1 MRHGANVNLTDYDGQ
16 TPLNRAAFWGQASL
30 VACLQ
35 DHGADVN
42 AADENGETTKTAS
55 HPVRSSFSSF
65 SSHFSPGYT
74 PLYWAAAKGHL
85 EAAQLLADKGA
96 DVNRRNR
103 GGATPLHAAATH
115 GHGDVVDYLLAHGA
129 DWATRNKDGKHCFE
143 VPIYNAPV

>member
-1 MRHGANVNLTDYDGQ
+1 M
-16 TPLNRAAFWGQASL
+16 

-42 AADENGETTKTAS
+42 AADENGETTTAVP
-55 HPVRSSFSSF
+55 HPVRPSFSSF

-85 EAAQLLADKGA
+85 ETAQLLADNGA

-103 GGATPLHAAATH
+103 DGATPLHAAATH
-115 GHGDVVDYLLAHGA
+115 GHRDVVDYLLAHGA
-129 DWATRNKDGKHCFE
+129 NWATRNKDGKHCFE
-143 VPIYNAPV
+143 VPFLNAPIVPLSSPHL